1 MKKIERI
8 GFTIIGAIIL
18 TIIITAS
25 IKLLSITK
33 TLETTNEGRVYTIEN
48 RLNGKTTK
56 YLLNDEGRTI
66 RTSHYKDGQLIGT
79 SYKEGRMYQAINN

>member
-25 IKLLSITK
+25 VKLLSTTK
-33 TLETTNEGRVYTIEN
+33 TLETTEQGRVYTIGN
-48 RLNGKTTK
+48 RLNGKTTE

-66 RTSHYKDGQLIGT
+66 RTSHYKDGQLIGV
-79 SYKEGRMYQAINN
+79 SYQQGQLHRFLNQ